1 MKIYKFT
8 NEKYG
13 TIRIKLDDDGNFYL
27 YDVDTVLDNIV
38 FDLYT
43 TALIAEDEIRPVPN
57 CHIFDKLKSDLGK
70 DDKKW
75 NGMK

>member
-8 NEKYG
+8 NEEYG

-27 YDVDTVLDNIV
+27 YDVDTVLGNIF

-43 TALIAEDEIRPVPN
+43 TALISEGEIKACSN
-57 CHIFDKLKSDLGK
+57 CHIFDKFRK